1 MTCNRIHYYYYCL
14 LICAPVQQHCLYF
27 PGIVEGL
34 ILEAVF
40 AGFIILLVK
49 VIPSARP
56 LNLLTLTSECKF
68 VLANCGY
75 TILTNA
81 MTLNTFTFW
90 NCQVAT
96 EMALR

>member
-1 MTCNRIHYYYYCL
+1 MITTCNRIHYYYCL
-14 LICAPVQQHCLYF
+14 LIFDCTCAAPL
-27 PGIVEGL
+27 VEGL
-34 ILEAVF
+34 TLEVVF
-40 AGFIILLVK
+40 AGFIILPVK
-49 VIPSARP
+49 VIPSSRP

-68 VLANCGY
+68 VLANGGY